1 MVVQAVLLCC
11 NRALLA
17 SLVEWASLGSLE
29 RRGRM
34 ERLGTRD
41 QLETLVLLFLLSVSE
56 MVVI

>member
-1 MVVQAVLLCC
+1 MLVRVVLLCC

-29 RRGRM
+29 RKGRM

-41 QLETLVLLFLLSVSE
+41 QLETLVPL
-56 MVVI
+56 